1 MSDRTKLPR
10 SMHFK
15 KKRLRKKYHQGE
27 FQELGFAFDAE
38 WSGHFDDE
46 SYDRA
51 NDAVLDQ
58 VDKLGL
64 DCGGSFGPKGVS
76 LFICK
81 HKGTCTQQDI
91 DAFTKLVADTGFV
104 TNVKTS
110 KLVDVWY
117 GEP

>member
-1 MSDRTKLPR
+1 MTIIRNA
-10 SMHFK
+10 HFK

-27 FQELGFAFDAE
+27 FQELGFSFDAV

-46 SYDRA
+46 TYNRA
-51 NDAVLDQ
+51 NDEILDQ
-58 VDKLGL
+58 VEKLGL

-81 HKGTCTQQDI
+81 HKGSCTPDDI
-91 DAFTKLVADTGFV
+91 TKFVKLVSDTGYI
-104 TNVKTS
+104 TNIKTS
-110 KLVDVWY
+110 QLVDVWY